1 MFGHP
6 WVYIVVLP
14 AMGIVSDALPVF
26 CRRPLVGYTLVV
38 LATIATGILGFGVWV
53 HHMFATGLPSVAMS
67 FFGAASLAIAVP
79 SAVAVLAW
87 TATIWHGRVVPT
99 TAFYFLA
106 GFVILFVIGGVSG
119 VMTAAVPYDWQLTD
133 TYFVVAHLHYVL
145 VGINVFPVIA
155 ACYYWM
161 PKMTGRLLN
170 ERLGKWNFWL
180 MFIGFNLGFFPMHI
194 AGLLGM
200 PRRIYTYPTGIGW
213 DAVNL
218 ITSIGAYLFALGVL
232 LFVIN
237 ALLSLRRGAP
247 AGPNPWDAPTLEW
260 ATPSPAPAYN
270 FAIIPVVESRHPLW
284 EDRLPPEGGGRSD
297 LVNGP
302 TIPEGRQTLETSPL
316 DAEPQAILEMPEDTL
331 WPLVLA
337 LGLTALFYGLLVVG
351 PVLAGIGLAVTIAAI
366 VGWLWPGA
374 AELHQLHELQ
384 EVRP

>member
-1 MFGHP
+1 
-6 WVYIVVLP
+6 
-14 AMGIVSDALPVF
+14 
-26 CRRPLVGYTLVV
+26 
-38 LATIATGILGFGVWV
+38 
-53 HHMFATGLPSVAMS
+53 MS
-67 FFGAASLAIAVP
+67 FFGAASLVIAVP

-87 TATIWHGRVVPT
+87 TATIWHGRVVPN
-99 TAFYFLA
+99 TAFHFLA

-180 MFIGFNLGFFPMHI
+180 MFVGFNLGFFPMHV

-200 PRRIYTYPTGIGW
+200 PRRIYTYPTGLGW
-213 DAVNL
+213 DTVNL
-218 ITSIGAYLFALGVL
+218 VTSIGAYVFALGVL

-270 FAIIPVVESRHPLW
+270 FAVIPIVESRHPLW

-351 PVLAGIGLAVTIAAI
+351 PVLAGIGLAVTIVAI
-366 VGWLWPGA
+366 VGWLWPSE
-374 AELHQLHELQ
+374 AELHRLHELQ